1 MVGCIRYVAKSPK
14 RVDNSSGVSPQ
25 TSGSHG
31 LGFVRTKPPTNEEGE
46 MIGYRQYGCVA
57 CDEAVTGHTP
67 WSMEGTEDCEDD
79 IGDPIE
85 CPICGSTNVYVM
97 SN

>member
-1 MVGCIRYVAKSPK
+1 
-14 RVDNSSGVSPQ
+14 
-25 TSGSHG
+25 
-31 LGFVRTKPPTNEEGE
+31 